1 MVRIGESKMV
11 LANHRRSLLLT
22 ATRETIRARVYGM
35 NPLLILRPKDVER
48 LLAELIEWRGELL
61 DNATRLRVPQHSL
74 RRQGTLADR
83 SAFCD

>member
-35 NPLLILRPKDVER
+35 NPLLVLRPKDVER

-61 DNATRLRVPQHSL
+61 DDSTRLRVPQQFTAKAGHT
-74 RRQGTLADR
+74 RRSERFL
-83 SAFCD
+83 